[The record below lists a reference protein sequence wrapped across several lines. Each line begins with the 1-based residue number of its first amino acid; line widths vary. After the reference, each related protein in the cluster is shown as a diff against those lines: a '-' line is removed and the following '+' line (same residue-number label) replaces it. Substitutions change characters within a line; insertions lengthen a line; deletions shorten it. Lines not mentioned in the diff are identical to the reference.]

1 LDFCVTQGVIVVSVR
16 TVGNGEKCRGD
27 ASSLVNEE
35 SRRSLDRLIG
45 VEKLVL
51 IVKGWDN
58 ERDFRFVSL
67 AVYQYKSINENFCF
81 NVKIFA
87 QTVLLLL

>member
-1 LDFCVTQGVIVVSVR
+1 LDFCVTRGVIVVSLR
-16 TVGNGEKCRGD
+16 TVENGEKCRGD
-27 ASSLVNEE
+27 ASSFVNEE
-35 SRRSLDRLIG
+35 SHRSLDRLIG

-67 AVYQYKSINENFCF
+67 AVYQCKSINEDFLF
-81 NVKIFA
+81 
-87 QTVLLLL
+87 